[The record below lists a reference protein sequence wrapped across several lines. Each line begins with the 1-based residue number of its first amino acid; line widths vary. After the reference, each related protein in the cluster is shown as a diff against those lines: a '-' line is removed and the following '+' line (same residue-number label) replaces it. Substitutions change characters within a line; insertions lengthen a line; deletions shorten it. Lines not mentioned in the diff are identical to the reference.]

1 MTGTSTLVRFML
13 RRDRVLLPVWI
24 AILAGF
30 PIITAS
36 SFQSLY
42 PTLADRLEFAATVEG
57 NTTFTVLYGPARALD
72 TIGGLTAWR
81 TGTLAVIVALMSL
94 LVVGRHTRA
103 EEERGQTELIRA
115 GAVGPRAPIAAALL
129 VVALAD
135 AAIAAIAA
143 IGLIALGLPAAGSV
157 ALGASL
163 GVAGLMFA
171 GVAAVTAQVT
181 TSARAANG
189 LAGVVLGTAFALRA
203 AGDANHNALTWL
215 SPLGL
220 AHETRPFADERW
232 WPLLL
237 CVAIAGALTALA
249 FALFARRDLGA
260 GLLHDRPGPATAGHR
275 LRSALALAFR
285 LQRGGLLAWTVGMFL
300 VGLVL
305 GSVSRNAAD
314 LVATSRSVADVLGAT
329 TGADI
334 TDAFFASVLLLSA
347 LVATGYT
354 ISSALRLRSEETTG
368 HLELLL
374 STSLPRLRWAGG
386 HLLLALGGSAL
397 VLAATGFGAGI
408 GTQDAGEIPRLV
420 GSALAQL
427 PAVWVLGALVA
438 GLFGLAPRALM
449 LAWAALGAC
458 FLLWFLGPLLD
469 LPRWLLDLSP
479 YEHVPAVP
487 ADAFSL
493 APLLGL
499 TAVAAALTAAGL
511 AGVRRRDTPA

>member
-1 MTGTSTLVRFML
+1 MTGTSILARFML

-36 SFQSLY
+36 SFQGLY
-42 PTLADRLEFAATVEG
+42 PTLADRLKFAATVEG

-115 GAVGPRAPIAAALL
+115 GAVGPRAPIAAALI
-129 VVALAD
+129 VVALTD
-135 AAIAAIAA
+135 VAIAVIAA
-143 IGLIALGLPAAGSV
+143 LGLIALGLPAAGSV

-163 GVAGLMFA
+163 GAAGLVFA
-171 GVAAVTAQVT
+171 GVGAVTAQVT

-189 LAGVVLGTAFALRA
+189 LAGVVLGAAFALRA
-203 AGDANHNALTWL
+203 VGDVNHDALTWI

-220 AHETRPFADERW
+220 AHETRPFAGERW

-237 CVAIAGALTALA
+237 CVALAAALTALA

-260 GLLHDRPGPATAGHR
+260 GLLPDRPGPAVAAHR
-275 LRSALALAFR
+275 LRSGLALAFR
-285 LQRGGLLAWTVGMFL
+285 LQRGGLAAWTAGLFL

-305 GSVSRNAAD
+305 GSIGRDAAS
-314 LVATSRSVADVLGAT
+314 LVDTSRSIADVLGAT
-329 TGADI
+329 GTDI
-334 TDAFFASVLLLSA
+334 TDSFFASVLLLGA
-347 LVATGYT
+347 LIATGYT
-354 ISSALRLRSEETTG
+354 ISAAMRLSSEESTG
-368 HLELLL
+368 HGELLL
-374 STSLPRLRWAGG
+374 ATALPRAHWVAG
-386 HLLLALGGSAL
+386 HALMALGGSAL
-397 VLAATGFGAGI
+397 VLAAAGLGAGI
-408 GTQDAGEIPRLV
+408 GTQDASQIPRLI
-420 GSALAQL
+420 GAALAQL
-427 PAVWVLGALVA
+427 PAVWVLGALVV
-438 GLFGLAPRALM
+438 GLFGLAPDAVR

-469 LPRWLLDLSP
+469 LPGWMLDLSP
-479 YEHVPAVP
+479 YEHVPEIP
-487 ADAFSL
+487 AADFA
-493 APLLGL
+493 AGPLLGL
-499 TAVAAALTAAGL
+499 TAVAAAITAAGVI
-511 AGVRRRDTPA
+511 GFGRRDTA

>member
-1 MTGTSTLVRFML
+1 MTGTAILARFML

-36 SFQSLY
+36 SFQGLY
-42 PTLADRLEFAATVEG
+42 PTLQDRLKFAATVES

-81 TGTLAVIVALMSL
+81 TGTLGVIVALMSL
-94 LVVGRHTRA
+94 MVVVRHTRA

-115 GAVGPRAPIAAALL
+115 GAIGPRAPIAAALI

-135 AAIAAIAA
+135 VAIAVIAA
-143 IGLIALGLPAAGSV
+143 LGLIALGLPAAGSF

-171 GVAAVTAQVT
+171 GVGAVTAQLT

-189 LAGVVLGTAFALRA
+189 LAGVVLGAAYALRA
-203 AGDANHNALTWL
+203 VGDADDNALTWI

-220 AHETRPFADERW
+220 AHEMRPFAGERW

-237 CVAIAGALTALA
+237 CLAIAGALAVLA

-260 GLLHDRPGPATAGHR
+260 GLLPDRPGPAVAHER

-285 LQRGGLLAWTVGMFL
+285 LQRGGLAAWTVGLFL

-305 GSVSRNAAD
+305 GSVGRDASS
-314 LVATSRSVADVLGAT
+314 LVDTSSSIADVLGAT
-329 TGADI
+329 GTDI
-334 TDAFFASVLLLSA
+334 TDSYFASVLLLGA
-347 LVATGYT
+347 LIATGYT
-354 ISSALRLRSEETTG
+354 ISAAMRLSGEESTG
-368 HLELLL
+368 HSELLL
-374 STSLPRLRWAGG
+374 STALPRLSWAGG
-386 HLLLALGGSAL
+386 HTLMALGGSAL
-397 VLAATGFGAGI
+397 VLAATGLGAGI
-408 GTQDAGEIPRLV
+408 GTLDASEIPRLV
-420 GSALAQL
+420 GAALAQL
-427 PAVWVLGALVA
+427 PAVWVLGALVVA
-438 GLFGLAPRALM
+438 LFGLAPDAIR

-469 LPRWLLDLSP
+469 LPDWVLKLSP
-479 YEHVPAVP
+479 YEHVPEVP
-487 ADAFSL
+487 AAAF
-493 APLLGL
+493 AAGPLLAL
-499 TAVAAALTAAGL
+499 TAVAAVITAAGL
-511 AGVRRRDTPA
+511 LGFGRRDTG